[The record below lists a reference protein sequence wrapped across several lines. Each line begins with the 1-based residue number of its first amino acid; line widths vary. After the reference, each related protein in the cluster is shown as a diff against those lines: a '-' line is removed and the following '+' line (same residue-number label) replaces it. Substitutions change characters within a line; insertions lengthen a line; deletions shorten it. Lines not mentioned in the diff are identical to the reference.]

1 MKTICFMIINSL
13 CIGNVVNY
21 FRSDLHD
28 RIIDKREQ
36 DRQTVEFNNT

>member
-1 MKTICFMIINSL
+1 MSINSL
-13 CIGNVVNY
+13 CIGKVVNY
-21 FRSDLHD
+21 FRSDLLD